1 MGLILETADR
11 YYEDPPE
18 GFQPF
23 APLMAWDTIR
33 PGLAFVSSFANAT
46 ALETGDGLVLFD
58 TGSFFLSAHVYAAT
72 REFSDAP
79 LHTAVYTHG
88 HVDHVFGVERF
99 EQDAEKR
106 GAPRPRVIANEALP
120 ARFDRY
126 KLTRGYNGCIN
137 RRQFRADFEFPT
149 AFRYPDETFRGDR
162 EITVGGRVIA
172 LHAAR
177 GETDDHTWAW
187 IPSLRAVITGDLF
200 IWASPN
206 AGNPQKVQRYPREW
220 AQALRA
226 MLACEPEVLLPG
238 HGLPIVGT
246 ARVRRALDE
255 TATFLETLVEQV
267 LAKMNAGDSLDQ
279 IIHSVRVPEA
289 LLARPYLRPV
299 YDEPEFIVRNLWRQY
314 GGWYDGD
321 PSHLKPAP
329 ASRLAREIAALAGGA
344 DKLASRALALADEG
358 DLRLASH
365 LVEFAAQAAPRD
377 RGVRKAR
384 ARVYAARAK
393 EESSLMARGIFED
406 AALTRRP
413 R

>member
-1 MGLILETADR
+1 FKGYTGASNGAIETR
-11 YYEDPPE
+11 
-18 GFQPF
+18 
-23 APLMAWDTIR
+23 
-33 PGLAFVSSFANAT
+33 
-46 ALETGDGLVLFD
+46 DGLVLFD
-58 TGSFFLSAHVYAAT
+58 TGSFLLSAHVYAAA
-72 REFSDAP
+72 REFSSAP

-99 EQDAEKR
+99 DADAAR
-106 GAPRPRVIANEALP
+106 TGAPRPRVIANEAVP

-126 KLTRGYNGCIN
+126 QLTRGYNGCIN

-149 AFRYPDETFRGDR
+149 EFRYPDETFRGHR
-162 EITVGGRVIA
+162 EITVGDHLIE
-172 LHAAR
+172 LNAAR

-187 IPSLRAVITGDLF
+187 IPSLRTVITGDLF

-220 AQALRA
+220 AQALRS
-226 MLACEPEVLLPG
+226 MLRCEPEVLLPG
-238 HGLPIVGT
+238 HGLPIVG
-246 ARVRRALDE
+246 AERVRRALDE

-267 LAKMNAGDSLDQ
+267 LAKMNAGDTLDQ
-279 IIHSVRVPEA
+279 ILHSVRVPEA

-299 YDEPEFIVRNLWRQY
+299 YDEPEFIVRNIWRLY
-314 GGWYDGD
+314 GGWHDGD
-321 PSHLKPAP
+321 PSHLKPSP
-329 ASRLAREIAALAGGA
+329 ASRLGREIAALAGGA
-344 DKLASRALALADEG
+344 DRLAERALVLADEG

-377 RGVRKAR
+377 RGVWKAR

-406 AALTRRP
+406 AASQDGPRR